1 MSQLQTV
8 PGDNQAVPVNK
19 ASEYVK
25 AWRKNPAGKT
35 CDCSRPAYIN
45 SNGVFICKICHDL
58 ETAAKNHYVSQQMRV
73 EKMMKP
79 FAELSEI
86 RQRRF
91 NTKSMAE
98 RMAEYDRGE
107 NRFRSV
113 LLDSG
118 SEITIVGHGE
128 YHLAIERKAA

>member
-1 MSQLQTV
+1 MSQLSEI
-8 PGDNQAVPVNK
+8 PGDHQAVPVNK

-107 NRFRSV
+107 SDFTTMVSDLGRELVV
-113 LLDSG
+113 LA
-118 SEITIVGHGE
+118 HGE
-128 YHLAIERKAA
+128 YHLMVA